1 MTHPAVYTLPFTL
14 HLCYK
19 PLGILQRVTKSQK
32 VHISSHDVLQKSHTQ
47 EEGGEL
53 LRISFWHLL
62 INFEK
67 PKKSEKNIAGD
78 IISIY
83 TCVPK
88 TTIRQSLRYRVTQF
102 FLLFRA
108 SFCSL
113 PPPTPHPPPNTPE
126 NQNFEKKKKA
136 SGDVIILNLCNK
148 KQSNDVCILRYG
160 V

>member
-1 MTHPAVYTLPFTL
+1 MMLCSHCPINDSSGCLHITVYIALMLQASWRT
-14 HLCYK
+14 
-19 PLGILQRVTKSQK
+19 QRVTKSQK

-47 EEGGEL
+47 EEGGAL

-83 TCVPK
+83 TCVLK

-102 FLLFRA
+102 FFVIQGLFFLFTP
-108 SFCSL
+108 SHPL
-113 PPPTPHPPPNTPE
+113 PPTQHPRKPK
-126 NQNFEKKKKA
+126 F
-136 SGDVIILNLCNK
+136 
-148 KQSNDVCILRYG
+148 
-160 V
+160 